1 MKKMLQSAKHFFS
14 RADMLLLFL
23 CVATTTFGIVIVA
36 SATQYFGSSRYLS
49 IQIAALI
56 LGILFYALFT
66 MLDIDIIAERRE
78 VLFLFNL
85 LFIALLRTPWGTEA
99 GGNRSWLDI
108 PGLPFN
114 IQPIEICKITFI
126 ILLAKIMSVRQN
138 TLSKPATI
146 AQMTFHVVFLFGVIL
161 IMSRD
166 AGVGMVYLLIF
177 LVMLWT
183 GGVRWSWFAI
193 GFGALAILIPIAW
206 NLEIGGASLIGDYQK
221 QRIMMIFD
229 PSIDPDGVDIRWQT
243 NQSLMT
249 LTNGGVTGQGLF
261 NGSRTQIGALAEQ
274 HTDFIFSVI
283 GEELGILGCIF
294 VLVLELAIIIR
305 CIYVGI
311 KSDNYM
317 NRQICIGIAGMLGWQ
332 IIINVGMCIGLTPVI
347 GLTLPFISYG
357 GSSLITMFIAMG
369 IVSGIHMRPA
379 PDISAH
385 YVRPP
390 YYHP

>member
-1 MKKMLQSAKHFFS
+1 MKKMLQSAKYFFS

-36 SATQYFGSSRYLS
+36 SATQYFGTSRYLS

-161 IMSRD
+161 IISRD
-166 AGVGMVYLLIF
+166 AGVGVVYLLIF
-177 LVMLWT
+177 VVMLWT

-229 PSIDPDGVDIRWQT
+229 SSIDPDGVDIRWQT

-283 GEELGILGCIF
+283 GEELGFLGCLFVLFLYF
-294 VLVLELAIIIR
+294 VLVYRGL
-305 CIYVGI
+305 
-311 KSDNYM
+311 M
-317 NRQICIGIAGMLGWQ
+317 IAKDCKDSFGMLLSTGVVAMWAFQ
-332 IIINVGMCIGLTPVI
+332 ILVNVGMTCGIMPVTGI
-347 GLTLPFISYG
+347 PLPFMSYG
-357 GSSLITMFIAMG
+357 VSALTTNMLGLGILLSVYMRQQTMIF
-369 IVSGIHMRPA
+369 
-379 PDISAH
+379 
-385 YVRPP
+385 
-390 YYHP
+390 

>member
-1 MKKMLQSAKHFFS
+1 MNKLLQAVKYFFS

-23 CVATTTFGIVIVA
+23 CVATTTFGIVMVA
-36 SATQYFGSSRYLS
+36 SATQHFGTTRNLM
-49 IQIAALI
+49 IQIIALF
-56 LGILFYALFT
+56 LGILFYALLT
-66 MLDIDIIAERRE
+66 MIDIDIIAERRE

-85 LFIALLRTPWGTEA
+85 LFIALLRTPLGTTI

-114 IQPIEICKITFI
+114 IQPVELCKITFV
-126 ILLAKIMSVRQN
+126 ILLAKIMSVHRN
-138 TLSKPATI
+138 SISKPNTVLR
-146 AQMTFHVVFLFGVIL
+146 MGFHVVFIFGVIL
-161 IMSRD
+161 VMSRD
-166 AGVGMVYLLIF
+166 AGVGMMYLLIF
-177 LVMLWT
+177 AVMLWT
-183 GGVRWSWFAI
+183 GGVHWSWFAI
-193 GFGALAILIPIAW
+193 GVGALAVLFPIAW
-206 NLEIGGASLIGDYQK
+206 NLNIGGSTLISEYQK
-221 QRIMMIFD
+221 QRIQMIFD
-229 PSIDPDGVDIRWQT
+229 ASIDPQGVDIRWQT

-294 VLVLELAIIIR
+294 VLLLEVTIILR

-311 KSDNYM
+311 KSGNYM
-317 NRQICIGIAGMLGWQ
+317 NRQICIGMASMLAWQ
-332 IIINVGMCIGLTPVI
+332 IVINVGMCLGLTPVI

-357 GSSLITMFIAMG
+357 GSSLITMFMAMG
-369 IVSGIHMRPA
+369 VVSGIHMRPA
-379 PDISAH
+379 PDTSAH

-390 YYHP
+390 SYHP